1 MSDNVL
7 YQPPGGG
14 SPISIAGDSVGGHL
28 HQRVKLTV
36 GADGTAVDVSAAN
49 PLPVDAVGE
58 LVEAIE
64 ALRFAVASL
73 TRSVGMALPGAAG
86 HPIMEA
92 RQATAGN
99 LNVTA
104 SIASAQ
110 TLGGV
115 TTVSTLTNQAQAGG
129 FALNDQLP
137 AIMHMQCDGLRAN
150 ISVT

>member
-14 SPISIAGDSVGGHL
+14 SPISIAGDSVGNVL
-28 HQRVKLTV
+28 YQRIKFTFGV
-36 GADGTAVDVSAAN
+36 DGTAVDVSETN
-49 PLPVDAVGE
+49 PLPVNAVGE

-64 ALRFAVASL
+64 ALRFAVAAL

-86 HPIMEA
+86 WPIMEV

-99 LNVTA
+99 LNMTA
-104 SIASAQ
+104 SIASGQ
-110 TLGGV
+110 TIA
-115 TTVSTLTNQAQAGG
+115 TVSTLTNQAQAGG

-137 AIMHMQCDGLRAN
+137 ATMHMQCDGLRAN
-150 ISVT
+150 ITVT